1 MSGRPKYA
9 RNYIMP
15 GTQVWDAIMEN
26 YGKAPTAEI
35 AAHYGVTVSA
45 VYKAAERMG
54 LKLQTHNAW
63 SPEEEAY
70 VIAHHSW
77 PAPQLRRELLSLFG
91 IDRSERGIGWKR
103 KVLRKQGLIPPYRT
117 PTLEKVIDPVPARVS
132 EFWRKE

>member
-1 MSGRPKYA
+1 MSGRPKLA

-15 GTQVWDAIMEN
+15 GTQVWDAIAAN
-26 YGKAPTAEI
+26 YGKAKTAEI
-35 AAHYGVTVSA
+35 AVHYGVTVAA

-70 VIAHHSW
+70 VVEHHHL
-77 PAPQLRRELLSLFG
+77 PAPQLRRELLDLFG

-103 KVLRKQGLIPPYRT
+103 KMLRKQGLIPPYRKPEMET
-117 PTLEKVIDPVPARVS
+117 VKDPVPARVS
-132 EFWRKE
+132 EFWRR